1 MFGLSETEEGGD
13 RDGTEREGEGVREG
27 EGEGEG
33 EGVEQDGTMGM
44 AISRSIVPG
53 TTPTGSNE
61 CGASVAEAC
70 GDDYDE
76 GHDEKRPGATRRP
89 ER

>member
-13 RDGTEREGEGVREG
+13 RDGTER
-27 EGEGEG
+27 EG